1 VVAWVAYRLC
11 RELSA
16 RDGVPTA
23 SRVMVREIPGRLRRR
38 SRALTAGE
46 SATDRG

>member
-23 SRVMVREIPGRLRRR
+23 SRVTVREIPGRLRRR